1 MIYRNVLD
9 DKISLLGFGA
19 MRLPTTECGE
29 VDEERVFKMVDTA
42 IESGINYF
50 DTAYPYH
57 NGKSEI
63 VIGRALG
70 RYKRESYLLA
80 DKYPGHQIM
89 SDLRPAKIF
98 EEQLKKCGVDYF
110 DYYLLHNVNEHSVSV
125 YTDKEL
131 GVLEYFLEQKRQGR
145 IRHLGFSTH
154 AHMKTLRDFL
164 DFAGDHM
171 EFCQIQFNY
180 LDTSLQGAYEKYKLL
195 QDMGIPVFVMEP
207 LRGGKLA
214 RLEGEAAE
222 WVKANSSDRD
232 AVSLAFRWL
241 MAYRGLGV
249 ILSGMSTEEQLLSNI
264 KIFSEEKPTT
274 EEENELLYRIA
285 EGMKSSVPCTSCG
298 YCTEGC
304 PMELDIPLF
313 MKIYNELRVV
323 KNVQSAIPIE
333 LSQEDKKPSA
343 CIGCGKCAVSCPQKI
358 KIPDI
363 LAELSGIVA
372 GMPKWADICREREKA
387 AKM

>member
-1 MIYRNVLD
+1 VGIL
-9 DKISLLGFGA
+9 KKLGFGL
-19 MRLPTTECGE
+19 MRLPRKDNEFDYEKVCGL
-29 VDEERVFKMVDTA
+29 VDKFIDNGFT
-42 IESGINYF
+42 YF
-50 DTAYPYH
+50 DTAYVYD
-57 NGKSEI
+57 GSEDI
-63 VIGRALG
+63 FRRTIAE
-70 RYKRESYLLA
+70 RYPRNAYQLA
-80 DKYPGHQIM
+80 DKLPCWHIKTKA
-89 SDLRPAKIF
+89 DVPVIF
-98 EEQLKKCGVDYF
+98 NTSLKRCNLDYF

-195 QDMGIPVFVMEP
+195 RDKGIPVFVMEP

-222 WVKANSSDRD
+222 WVKTNSSDRD

-241 MAYRGLGV
+241 MSYEGLGV